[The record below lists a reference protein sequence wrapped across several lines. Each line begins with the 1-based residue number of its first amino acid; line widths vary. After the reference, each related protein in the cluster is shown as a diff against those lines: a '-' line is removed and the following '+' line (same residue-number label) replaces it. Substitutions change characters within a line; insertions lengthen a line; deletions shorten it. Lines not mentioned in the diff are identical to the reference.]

1 MIRPVQVLVIR
12 SALVMSLVIVVVC
25 LALAGQVTTAADEVM
40 AAAAQTEAAQPLS
53 KNQFSEPATQS
64 AAQPENLPPS
74 EQPVPAS
81 SEECQVSDSF
91 PEEVRQ
97 WCELI
102 TRYADEHNV
111 APDLVA
117 AVIWLESGGKAA
129 AYSRSGAVGL
139 MQVMPRDGI
148 AEKFQCINGPCFA
161 SRPTIEE
168 LEDPA
173 YNIEYGTR
181 MLAGLFERKNSWRDA
196 LRSYGPMDVGYSYA
210 DKVLAIY
217 ERYGSN

>member
-1 MIRPVQVLVIR
+1 MIRPVQILVIR
-12 SALVMSLVIVVVC
+12 SAVVTSVAMIVVC
-25 LALAGQVTTAADEVM
+25 LALAGQASSAAGEVM
-40 AAAAQTEAAQPLS
+40 AAAVQTEAALP
-53 KNQFSEPATQS
+53 PATNPGTGSEAQPVT
-64 AAQPENLPPS
+64 QPENPQTS
-74 EQPVPAS
+74 PAQAFTD
-81 SEECQVSDSF
+81 ECRVSDSF
-91 PEEVRQ
+91 PYEVRQ
-97 WCELI
+97 WCDLI
-102 TRYADEHNV
+102 TRYADQHNV

-117 AVIWLESGGKAA
+117 AVIWLESGGKPK

-148 AEKFQCINGPCFA
+148 AAKFQCINGPCFA

>member
-1 MIRPVQVLVIR
+1 MIRPVQILVIR
-12 SALVMSLVIVVVC
+12 SALVMSLIMIVVC
-25 LALAGQVTTAADEVM
+25 LALAGQVTTAAGEVM
-40 AAAAQTEAAQPLS
+40 VAAAQTEAAHSLQNDQAAGP
-53 KNQFSEPATQS
+53 
-64 AAQPENLPPS
+64 AAQPEGQLPS
-74 EQPVPAS
+74 EQPAPAQAAG
-81 SEECQVSDSF
+81 EECRVSDSF

-102 TRYADEHNV
+102 TNYADEHNV

-117 AVIWLESGGKAA
+117 AVIWLESGGKAT

-148 AEKFQCINGPCFA
+148 AAKFQCINGPCFS

-168 LEDPA
+168 LEDPEF
-173 YNIEYGTR
+173 NIEYGTR
-181 MLAGLFERKNSWRDA
+181 MLAGLFEKKNSWRDA

-217 ERYGSN
+217 DRYGRN